1 MPPGF
6 FESPKQ
12 HKSTKVFAMDNY
24 NFTSLNDISTDGQ
37 KGPKRKATNAGL
49 FITLSESKKST
60 VRSTAIVFSLLRS
73 IAEEYRLIHGDR
85 VEVGYDAKAKTGIIR
100 RVRSGGHSIRMDES
114 PNARAR
120 VRLTWKPEMQ
130 INPPE
135 EGIECESVAVES
147 AGILFTIPN

>member
-1 MPPGF
+1 
-6 FESPKQ
+6 
-12 HKSTKVFAMDNY
+12 MDNY

-49 FITLSESKKST
+49 YITL
-60 VRSTAIVFSLLRS
+60 VFSLLRS

-135 EGIECESVAVES
+135 EGIECESVVVES